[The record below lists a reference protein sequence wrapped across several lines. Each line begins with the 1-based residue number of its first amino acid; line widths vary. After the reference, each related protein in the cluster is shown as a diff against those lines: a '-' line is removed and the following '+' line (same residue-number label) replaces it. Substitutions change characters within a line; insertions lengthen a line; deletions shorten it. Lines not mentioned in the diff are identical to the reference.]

1 VSKLPTHNR
10 FYRVIWAADS
20 FVSTALFELWDGL
33 KRAGSA
39 YSSWLY
45 RWFRLSGLKRILID
59 LVDDAF
65 TFAVVAAFG
74 LLAFALPPFSGTGDI
89 WNRGREYAI
98 TFTVSD
104 GKLIGRRGISQN
116 DSIPLDEIPP
126 VLIKA
131 VLATEDARFYDHF
144 GVDVIGT
151 LRALLHNTRGGGSK
165 QGGSSITQQVVKNLL
180 LTPERT
186 IRRKVNEA
194 FLSLWVEERL
204 TKSEI
209 LKLYLDRS
217 YLGGGNTGVEAASQF
232 YFGKSVRDIGLPE
245 AAVLAGLFKAPTQY
259 APHANPEASRARSNV
274 VLYRMLDAGFVTQGE
289 LLQAQ
294 RQPAEIVKQN
304 ILASPNW
311 FLDFAYQDT
320 LEVIARQNLKND
332 YVIEVKTSINSK
344 LQEAS
349 QAIIND
355 MIDHEGPTFKYSQAA
370 SVTMAPDGAVREIVG
385 GRDYEESQF
394 NRATSG
400 KRQVGSAFKPFVYMA
415 ALNHGYTPSSVVV
428 DGPVCVINWCVHNFE
443 PGYRGA
449 TTLTNALTHSI
460 NTIAVK
466 LMLEVGR
473 KTVEQTARDVGITG
487 QIDKYPTMAIGTSSL
502 TLIDLAT
509 GYATFANNGK
519 LAKPYAVVEI
529 RNPNGDLL
537 YSRAS
542 NESDAPQV
550 ERPEKIAELVS
561 MMRNVVVQGTGTR
574 AELGYAPVAGKTGTN
589 SNFRDGWF
597 MGFSAHNVTGVWA
610 GNDDNTPMNDS
621 KEHAATGGHVAA
633 PSWKRIMDV
642 AEFRLKPAGLPG
654 MPLDPKAPPPLTAI
668 NDPVVIAVAAGFA
681 GDTMMGPPVPASLT
695 APAAP
700 SQDDEAQASLAATG
714 TPDQADAQSTDVLNN
729 MIDLFQNA
737 SSNDAG
743 SAAATGQAFPPH
755 ATHKRSAFARRAPA
769 PAPPKHRSFFDI
781 LFGRH

>member
-1 VSKLPTHNR
+1 MSKLPTRNR
-10 FYRVIWAADS
+10 FYRAIWTADS
-20 FVSTALFELWDGL
+20 VVSTALFEIWDGL

-45 RWFRLSGLKRILID
+45 RWFRLSGLKRVVID
-59 LVDDAF
+59 LVDDFF
-65 TFAVVAAFG
+65 TFGVVAAFG
-74 LLAFALPPFSGTGDI
+74 LLAFALPPFSGQGDI

-98 TFTVSD
+98 TFTDTD
-104 GKLIGRRGISQN
+104 GKLIGRRGVRQ
-116 DSIPLDEIPP
+116 DDAIPLDEIPP
-126 VLIKA
+126 VMIKA

-151 LRALLHNTRGGGSK
+151 LRAMIHNSRGGGSK

-204 TKSEI
+204 TKNEI

-217 YLGGGNTGVEAASQF
+217 YLGGGTTGVEAASQF
-232 YFGKSVRDIGLPE
+232 YFGKSVRDIDLPE

-259 APHANPEASRARSNV
+259 APHANPEASRARTNV
-274 VLYRMLDAGFVTQGE
+274 VLYRMLDAGFITQGE

-294 RQPAEIVKQN
+294 RNPAEIVKQN

-320 LEVIARQNLKND
+320 LDVMARQGLKDD
-332 YVIEVKTSINSK
+332 YVIEVKTSINSR
-344 LQEAS
+344 LQDAS

-355 MIDHEGPTFKYSQAA
+355 LIDHDGPTFLFSQAA
-370 SVTMAPDGAVREIVG
+370 SVTMAPDGAVRSIVG

-394 NRATSG
+394 NRATAG
-400 KRQVGSAFKPFVYMA
+400 KRQVGSSFKPFVYMA
-415 ALNHGYTPSSVVV
+415 ALNKGYKPDSIVV
-428 DGPVCVINWCVHNFE
+428 DGPVCVVNWCVHNFE

-449 TTLTNALTHSI
+449 TTLIQALTHSI

-473 KTVEQTARDVGITG
+473 KTVEQTAHDMGITG

-509 GYATFANNGK
+509 GYATIANRGK
-519 LAKPYAVVEI
+519 LATPYAVLEI
-529 RNPNGDLL
+529 RKPNGDLL
-537 YSRAS
+537 YSRGA
-542 NESDAPQV
+542 NETDAQQV
-550 ERPEKIAELVS
+550 EPADKVADLVS

-610 GNDDNTPMNDS
+610 GNDDNTPMSGS
-621 KEHAATGGHVAA
+621 KESAATGGHVAA

-642 AEFRLKPAGLPG
+642 AEFGLKPAGLPG
-654 MPLDPKAPPPLTAI
+654 MPLEPKATPPLTAI
-668 NDPVVIAVAAGFA
+668 TDPVVLAVTTGLGGVTF
-681 GDTMMGPPVPASLT
+681 GPPMPASLLAT
-695 APAAP
+695 SRNTP
-700 SQDDEAQASLAATG
+700 DDEALASLAQSAM
-714 TPDQADAQSTDVLNN
+714 PEQPDAQSSDVLNG
-729 MIDLFQNA
+729 MIDLFQDA
-737 SSNDAG
+737 STADPTAPNYHVIQHPLHKKAG
-743 SAAATGQAFPPH
+743 A
-755 ATHKRSAFARRAPA
+755 ARRV
-769 PAPPKHRSFFDI
+769 APPMPRHRSLLDI
-781 LFGRH
+781 LFGRN